1 MVFNNPAPS
10 QEIVLFVLRVK
21 NEQMVEATQL
31 SSSEKTVLFVGDIPE
46 NGSHVKRVADSGP
59 IN

>member
-10 QEIVLFVLRVK
+10 PEIVLFVLRVK
-21 NEQMVEATQL
+21 NEQMVEATHP
-31 SSSEKTVLFVGDIPE
+31 SSSEKTALFVGDIPE
-46 NGSHVKRVADSGP
+46 NGSHTKRVVDSGR